1 MTKEWFQFL
10 SNLEVEILNNWAES
24 VYVGESLDETVQ
36 RNSAALGQIDLVR
49 RLQQATYEQIEEIK
63 DDNKH

>member
-24 VYVGESLDETVQ
+24 VFVGETADETIQ
-36 RNSAALGQIDLVR
+36 RNSAALGQVQLVR
-49 RLQQATYEQIEEIK
+49 RLQQATYEEVEEIK